1 MSKKNL
7 DLKNFISFNV
17 IDKKFSKN
25 LAKSFDKI
33 SNRILKN
40 LDSSKDIFHMLS
52 NNFRLNCNLKDLKR
66 FKKFNSVVI
75 IGMGGSILGA
85 EAIYEFLNHKI
96 RKKFYFL
103 DNLDETKIE
112 EIKKKINLK
121 NSLFL
126 VISKSGNTIETISN
140 LLHFNIIKKNSKN
153 IVVLSEKKD
162 NFLHSISKKYN
173 LHHIQHKD
181 YIGGRYSVLSE
192 VGLIPAYLMGININ
206 QLRFN
211 LIKYLKGNNHKV
223 LKDSTIKLSNLLKE
237 KRYTNL
243 IFLNY
248 SPKLEKFLYWCQ
260 QLIAESLGKNEKGFL
275 PSISS
280 APRDHHSLLQLYLDG
295 PKDKIFYIFSDE
307 KKSKKRIFTKQFS
320 KKFVFLNNKT
330 LDTIKESQKNAF
342 LKVLKKKNI
351 PYRDIKIKNFNEKT
365 FGELFYF
372 FILETAIVGNLTN
385 INPFNQPAVE
395 QVKIFTKDLLI

>member
-1 MSKKNL
+1 MNKKNL

-52 NNFRLNCNLKDLKR
+52 KNFRLNCNLKDLKR

-75 IGMGGSILGA
+75 IGMGGSILGS
-85 EAIYEFLNHKI
+85 EAIYQFLNHKI

-103 DNLDETKIE
+103 NNLDETKIE
-112 EIKKKINLK
+112 EIKKKIILK

-173 LHHIQHKD
+173 LHHIQHKE

-211 LIKYLKGNNHKV
+211 LIKYLKGNGHKV

-280 APRDHHSLLQLYLDG
+280 APKDHHSLLQLYLDG

-307 KKSKKRIFTKQFS
+307 KKSKKRIFTNQFS
-320 KKFVFLNNKT
+320 KKFAFLNNKT
-330 LDTIKESQKNAF
+330 LDIIKESQKNAF

-351 PYRDIKIKNFNEKT
+351 PYRDIKIKKFNEKT
-365 FGELFYF
+365 LGELFSF
-372 FILETAIVGNLTN
+372 FILETAIVGNLTK

-395 QVKIFTKDLLI
+395 QVKIFTKKLLN

>member
-351 PYRDIKIKNFNEKT
+351 PYRDIKIKKFNEKT
-365 FGELFYF
+365 LGELFSF

>member
-1 MSKKNL
+1 MKKKNL
-7 DLKNFISFNV
+7 ELKNFINSNL
-17 IDKKFSKN
+17 IDKKISKSLTKN
-25 LAKSFDKI
+25 FDII

-40 LDSSKDIFHMLS
+40 LDSSKNIFHMLS
-52 NNFRLNCNLKDLKR
+52 SNFQLNFDLKDLKR

-75 IGMGGSILGA
+75 IGMGGSILGS
-85 EAIYEFLNHKI
+85 EAIYQFLNHKI

-103 DNLDETKIE
+103 DNLDESKIE
-112 EIKKKINLK
+112 EIKKKIILK
-121 NSLFL
+121 DSLFL

-153 IVVLSEKKD
+153 IVMLSEKKD
-162 NFLHSISKKYN
+162 NFLYSISKKYN
-173 LHHIQHKD
+173 LHHIKHKD

-211 LIKYLKGNNHKV
+211 LIKYLKGNHQKV
-223 LKDSTIKLSNLLKE
+223 LKDSTIKLSNLLKG
-237 KRYTNL
+237 KQYTNL

-275 PSISS
+275 PSISN
-280 APRDHHSLLQLYLDG
+280 APKDHHSLLQLYLDG

-307 KKSKKRIFTKQFS
+307 IKSKKRIFTKQLS

-330 LDTIKESQKNAF
+330 LDIIKKSQKNAF
-342 LKVLKKKNI
+342 LKVLKKKDI
-351 PYRDIKIKNFNEKT
+351 PYRDIKIKKFNEKT
-365 FGELFYF
+365 LGELFSF
-372 FILETAIVGNLTN
+372 FILETVIVGNLTK

-395 QVKIFTKDLLI
+395 QVKIFTKDLLS

>member
-1 MSKKNL
+1 MNKKNL

-52 NNFRLNCNLKDLKR
+52 KNFRLNCNLKDLKR

-75 IGMGGSILGA
+75 IGMGGSILGS
-85 EAIYEFLNHKI
+85 EAIYQFLNHKI

-103 DNLDETKIE
+103 NNLDETKIE
-112 EIKKKINLK
+112 EIKKKIILK

-126 VISKSGNTIETISN
+126 IISKSGNTIETISN

-173 LHHIQHKD
+173 LHHIQHKE

-211 LIKYLKGNNHKV
+211 LIKYLKGNGHKV

-280 APRDHHSLLQLYLDG
+280 APKDHHSLLQLYLDG

-307 KKSKKRIFTKQFS
+307 KKSKKRIFTNQFS
-320 KKFVFLNNKT
+320 KKFAFLNNKN
-330 LDTIKESQKNAF
+330 LDIIKESQKNAF

-351 PYRDIKIKNFNEKT
+351 PYRDIKIKKFNEKT
-365 FGELFYF
+365 LGELFSF
-372 FILETAIVGNLTN
+372 FILETAIVGNLTK

-395 QVKIFTKDLLI
+395 QVKIFTKKLLN

>member
-1 MSKKNL
+1 M
-7 DLKNFISFNV
+7 
-17 IDKKFSKN
+17 
-25 LAKSFDKI
+25 
-33 SNRILKN
+33 
-40 LDSSKDIFHMLS
+40 
-52 NNFRLNCNLKDLKR
+52 
-66 FKKFNSVVI
+66 
-75 IGMGGSILGA
+75 
-85 EAIYEFLNHKI
+85 
-96 RKKFYFL
+96 
-103 DNLDETKIE
+103 
-112 EIKKKINLK
+112 
-121 NSLFL
+121 
-126 VISKSGNTIETISN
+126 
-140 LLHFNIIKKNSKN
+140 
-153 IVVLSEKKD
+153 LSEKKD

-351 PYRDIKIKNFNEKT
+351 PYRDIKIKKFNEKT
-365 FGELFYF
+365 LGELFSF